1 MLSRICQKRIRK
13 SRKIRSTL
21 ITTKGAKVKKRTFM
35 LTNSEH
41 RLSLVI
47 ILMMNLDKDIDQ
59 IQTNLMK
66 KHEDTAEVQE
76 K

>member
-1 MLSRICQKRIRK
+1 
-13 SRKIRSTL
+13 
-21 ITTKGAKVKKRTFM
+21 M

-47 ILMMNLDKDIDQ
+47 ILMMNLDKDMDQ
-59 IQTNLMK
+59 IQTDLMK